1 MNGYDHGG
9 PAGYGQPGGGG
20 VPGSP
25 GSTYVP
31 PPAPSPYQQQ
41 PQQPYAKPQTSLAV
55 ALEQSRYRLL
65 VTAAVVTT
73 VFTAISVKL
82 AMATLFGGGG
92 EPRQHVALAVDNTTT
107 NRADIIDRHGNL
119 LATSLVT
126 QSLFADPKL
135 ISHPEEA
142 ARKLVSVLPELD
154 YKDLVTKL
162 SGDRRFVWLKR
173 NLTPREQAA
182 VHRLGIP
189 GVAFE
194 REERRFYPAGPL
206 TSHVVGF
213 TGIDNNGLAGMEQGF
228 NKRLTE
234 DPGTPLQLSLDLRL
248 QHVLK
253 KELVATVQEFSAIGA
268 TGIVFDVR
276 SGEVLAMVSLPDFD
290 PQDPTGRDP
299 DTLFNRATLGVY
311 EMGSTFKI
319 FNSALAFD
327 TGRIRP
333 SDVFDAKNP
342 IKVGR
347 FTINDYHGKNR
358 ALTVAEVFQHSSNL
372 GSVRMVQQVGVAAQK
387 SFMTKMGFTKPT
399 GLELPENG
407 WPLVP
412 NPWREVNSFTISFGH
427 GLSVSPMHTVA
438 ASAAVVNG
446 GYFHKPTLLK
456 RSSDAEIPT
465 EQVLSPHTSDLMR
478 RMLRFVVTEGTAK
491 SAAVKGYVVGGKT
504 GTADKQKGRH
514 YQKNSR
520 MSSFLGAFPMNDPR
534 YVVYVLVDEPKAT
547 AKTFG
552 YATGGWVAA
561 PAAGRI
567 IRQIGPLLNVPVVDE
582 DSPEILNATYLNAAG
597 STNWQQHL
605 PPVSAPPPPKG
616 STVASFPTQTKPR

>member
-1 MNGYDHGG
+1 MNGHDHGG
-9 PAGYGQPGGGG
+9 PAGYGQPGT
-20 VPGSP
+20 ST

-31 PPAPSPYQQQ
+31 PPSPYSPP
-41 PQQPYAKPQTSLAV
+41 PQQPSAKPRTSLAV
-55 ALEQSRYRLL
+55 ALEQSRYRLM

-82 AMATLFGGGG
+82 AMATLFAGGG
-92 EPRQHVALAVDNTTT
+92 EPRQHVALELDNTTT
-107 NRADIIDRHGNL
+107 NRADIVDRNGNL

-126 QSLFADPKL
+126 QSLYADPKL
-135 ISHPEEA
+135 VSRPEEA
-142 ARKLVSVLPELD
+142 AEKLVGALPELD
-154 YKDLVTKL
+154 YKDVLGKLV
-162 SGDRRFVWLKR
+162 GDRRFVWLKR
-173 NLTPREQAA
+173 NLTPKQQAA

-189 GVAFE
+189 GIAFE

-234 DPGTPLQLSLDLRL
+234 DPGTPLQLSIDLRL

-253 KELVATVQEFSAIGA
+253 KELTATVQEFSAIGA
-268 TGIVFDVR
+268 AGIVFDVR
-276 SGEVLAMVSLPDFD
+276 NGEVLAMVSLPDFD
-290 PQDPTGRDP
+290 PQDPTGLNP

-327 TGRIRP
+327 SGKIRV
-333 SDVFDAKNP
+333 SDMFDAAHP
-342 IKVGR
+342 IKIGR
-347 FTINDYHGKNR
+347 FTINDYHNLHR

-372 GSVRMVQQVGVAAQK
+372 GSVRMVQQIGVAAQK
-387 SFMTKMGFTKPT
+387 AFMTKMGFTKPT
-399 GLELPENG
+399 GLELPESG

-412 NPWREVNSFTISFGH
+412 NPWREVNSYTISFGH
-427 GLSVSPMHTVA
+427 GISVSPMHTVA
-438 ASAAVVNG
+438 AAASVING
-446 GYFHKPTLLK
+446 GLFHKPTLLK
-456 RSSDAEIPT
+456 RKAGDEIPT
-465 EQVLSPHTSDLMR
+465 EQVVSRSTSDMMR
-478 RMLRFVVTEGTAK
+478 RMFRFVVTEGTGK
-491 SAAVKGYVVGGKT
+491 SAEVKGYVVGGKT

-534 YVVYVLVDEPKAT
+534 YIVYVLVDEPKAT
-547 AKTFG
+547 AKTYG

-561 PAAGRI
+561 PAVGRI
-567 IRQIGPLLNVPVVDE
+567 VKQIGPLLNVPMVDE
-582 DSPEILNATYLNAAG
+582 NAPEILNSTYLNAAG
-597 STNWQQHL
+597 STNWQQSL
-605 PPVSAPPPPKG
+605 PTVTAPPPSKG

>member
-1 MNGYDHGG
+1 MIGHDHGG
-9 PAGYGQPGGGG
+9 PAGYGQPGA
-20 VPGSP
+20 ST

-31 PPAPSPYQQQ
+31 PPAPSPFPQ
-41 PQQPYAKPQTSLAV
+41 PAPQPSAKPRTSLAV
-55 ALEQSRYRLL
+55 ALEQSRYRLM

-82 AMATLFGGGG
+82 AMATLLAGGG
-92 EPRQHVALAVDNTTT
+92 EPRQHVALEVGDTTT
-107 NRADIIDRHGNL
+107 NRADITDRNGNL

-126 QSLFADPKL
+126 QSLYADPKL
-135 ISHPEEA
+135 VSRPEEA
-142 ARKLVSVLPELD
+142 AQKLVGALPDLD
-154 YKDLVTKL
+154 YKDVLGKL

-173 NLTPREQAA
+173 NLTPKQQAA

-206 TSHVVGF
+206 TSHIVGF

-234 DPGTPLQLSLDLRL
+234 EPGTPLQLSIDLRL

-253 KELVATVQEFSAIGA
+253 KELAATVQEFSAIGA
-268 TGIVFDVR
+268 AGIVFDVR
-276 SGEVLAMVSLPDFD
+276 NGEVLSMVSLPDFD
-290 PQDPTGRDP
+290 PQDPTGLVP

-327 TGRIRP
+327 TGKIRV
-333 SDVFDAKNP
+333 SDMFDAAHPVK
-342 IKVGR
+342 IGR
-347 FTINDYHGKNR
+347 FTINDYHNLHR

-387 SFMTKMGFTKPT
+387 AFMTKMGFTKPT
-399 GLELPENG
+399 GLELPESG

-412 NPWREVNSFTISFGH
+412 NPWREVNSYTISFGH
-427 GLSVSPMHTVA
+427 GISVSPMHTVA
-438 ASAAVVNG
+438 AAASVING
-446 GYFHKPTLLK
+446 GLFHKPTLLK
-456 RSSDAEIPT
+456 RQPDGEIPT
-465 EQVLSPHTSDLMR
+465 EQVVSRQTSDMMR
-478 RMLRFVVTEGTAK
+478 RMFRFVVTEGTGK
-491 SAAVKGYVVGGKT
+491 SAEVKGYVVGGKT
-504 GTADKQKGRH
+504 GTADKQKGKH

-534 YVVYVLVDEPKAT
+534 YIVYVLVDEPQAT
-547 AKTFG
+547 KKTYG

-561 PAAGRI
+561 PAVGRI
-567 IRQIGPLLNVPVVDE
+567 VKQIGPLLNVPMVDE
-582 DSPEILNATYLNAAG
+582 NTPEILNSTYLNAAG
-597 STNWQQHL
+597 STNWQQSL
-605 PPVSAPPPPKG
+605 PPVTAPPPAKG

>member
-1 MNGYDHGG
+1 MNGHDHGG
-9 PAGYGQPGGGG
+9 PAGYGQPGA
-20 VPGSP
+20 SI

-31 PPAPSPYQQQ
+31 PPAPSPFPQ
-41 PQQPYAKPQTSLAV
+41 PAPQPSANPRTSLAV
-55 ALEQSRYRLL
+55 ALEQSRYRLM

-82 AMATLFGGGG
+82 AMATLLAGGGD
-92 EPRQHVALAVDNTTT
+92 PRQHVALEIGETTT
-107 NRADIIDRHGNL
+107 NRADITDRNGNL

-126 QSLFADPKL
+126 QSLYADPKL
-135 ISHPEEA
+135 VSRPEEA
-142 ARKLVSVLPELD
+142 AQKLVSALPDLD
-154 YKDLVTKL
+154 YKDVLNKL

-173 NLTPREQAA
+173 NLTPKQQAA

-206 TSHVVGF
+206 TSHIVGF

-234 DPGTPLQLSLDLRL
+234 EPGTPLQLSIDLRL

-253 KELVATVQEFSAIGA
+253 KELAATVQEFSAIGA
-268 TGIVFDVR
+268 AGIVFDVR
-276 SGEVLAMVSLPDFD
+276 NGEVLAMVSLPDFD
-290 PQDPTGRDP
+290 PQDPTGLNP

-327 TGRIRP
+327 TGKIRV
-333 SDVFDAKNP
+333 SDMFDAAHPVK
-342 IKVGR
+342 IGR
-347 FTINDYHGKNR
+347 FTINDYHNLHR

-387 SFMTKMGFTKPT
+387 AFMTRMGFTKPT
-399 GLELPENG
+399 GLELPESG

-412 NPWREVNSFTISFGH
+412 NPWREVNSYTISFGH
-427 GLSVSPMHTVA
+427 GISVSPMHTVA
-438 ASAAVVNG
+438 AAASVING
-446 GYFHKPTLLK
+446 GFFHKPTLLK
-456 RSSDAEIPT
+456 RQPDGEVPT
-465 EQVLSPHTSDLMR
+465 EQVVSRQTSDMMR
-478 RMLRFVVTEGTAK
+478 RMFRFVVTEGTGK
-491 SAAVKGYVVGGKT
+491 SAEVKGYVVGGKT
-504 GTADKQKGRH
+504 GTADKQKGKH

-534 YVVYVLVDEPKAT
+534 YIVYVLVDEPQAT
-547 AKTFG
+547 AKTYG

-561 PAAGRI
+561 PAVGRI
-567 IRQIGPLLNVPVVDE
+567 VKQIGPLLNVPIVDE
-582 DSPEILNATYLNAAG
+582 NAPEILNSTYLNAAG
-597 STNWQQHL
+597 STNWQQSM
-605 PPVSAPPPPKG
+605 PPVTAPPPPKG

>member
-1 MNGYDHGG
+1 MIGHDHGG
-9 PAGYGQPGGGG
+9 PAGYGQPGA
-20 VPGSP
+20 ST

-31 PPAPSPYQQQ
+31 PPAPSPFPQSAPQ
-41 PQQPYAKPQTSLAV
+41 PSAKPRTSLAV
-55 ALEQSRYRLL
+55 ALEQSRYRLM

-82 AMATLFGGGG
+82 AMATLLAGGG
-92 EPRQHVALAVDNTTT
+92 EPRQHVALEVGDTTT
-107 NRADIIDRHGNL
+107 NRADITDRNGNL

-126 QSLFADPKL
+126 QSLYADPKL
-135 ISHPEEA
+135 VSRPEEA
-142 ARKLVSVLPELD
+142 AQKLVSALPDLD
-154 YKDLVTKL
+154 YKDVLGKL

-173 NLTPREQAA
+173 NLTPKQQAA

-206 TSHVVGF
+206 TSHIVGF

-234 DPGTPLQLSLDLRL
+234 EPGTPLQLSIDLRL

-253 KELVATVQEFSAIGA
+253 KELAATVQEFSAIGA
-268 TGIVFDVR
+268 AGIVFDVR
-276 SGEVLAMVSLPDFD
+276 SGEVLSMVSLPDFD
-290 PQDPTGRDP
+290 PQDPTGLNP

-327 TGRIRP
+327 TGKIRV
-333 SDVFDAKNP
+333 SDMFDAAHPVK
-342 IKVGR
+342 IGR
-347 FTINDYHGKNR
+347 FTINDYHNLHR

-387 SFMTKMGFTKPT
+387 AFMTKMGFTKPT
-399 GLELPENG
+399 GLELPESG

-412 NPWREVNSFTISFGH
+412 NPWREVNSYTISFGH
-427 GLSVSPMHTVA
+427 GISVSPMHTVA
-438 ASAAVVNG
+438 AAASVING
-446 GYFHKPTLLK
+446 GLFHKPTLLK
-456 RSSDAEIPT
+456 RQPDGEVPT
-465 EQVLSPHTSDLMR
+465 EQVVSRQTSDMMR
-478 RMLRFVVTEGTAK
+478 RMFRFVVTEGTGK
-491 SAAVKGYVVGGKT
+491 SAEVKGYVVGGKT
-504 GTADKQKGRH
+504 GTADKQKGKH

-534 YVVYVLVDEPKAT
+534 YIVYVLVDEPQAT
-547 AKTFG
+547 AKTYG

-561 PAAGRI
+561 PAVGRI
-567 IRQIGPLLNVPVVDE
+567 VKQIGPLLNVPVVDE
-582 DSPEILNATYLNAAG
+582 NTPEILNSTYLNAAG
-597 STNWQQHL
+597 STNWQQSL
-605 PPVSAPPPPKG
+605 PPVTAPPPAKG

>member
-1 MNGYDHGG
+1 MNGHDHGG
-9 PAGYGQPGGGG
+9 PAGHGQPGA
-20 VPGSP
+20 ST

-31 PPAPSPYQQQ
+31 PPAPSPFPQ
-41 PQQPYAKPQTSLAV
+41 PAPQPSAKPRTSLAV
-55 ALEQSRYRLL
+55 ALDQSRYRLM

-82 AMATLFGGGG
+82 AMATLLAGGG
-92 EPRQHVALAVDNTTT
+92 EPRPHVALELDNTTN
-107 NRADIIDRHGNL
+107 NRADIVDRNGNL

-126 QSLFADPKL
+126 QSLYADPKL
-135 ISHPEEA
+135 VSRPEEA
-142 ARKLVSVLPELD
+142 AQKLVGALPDLD
-154 YKDLVTKL
+154 YKDVLGKL

-173 NLTPREQAA
+173 NLTPKQQAA

-206 TSHVVGF
+206 TSHIVGF

-234 DPGTPLQLSLDLRL
+234 EPGTPLQLSIDLRL

-253 KELVATVQEFSAIGA
+253 KELAATVQEFSAIGA
-268 TGIVFDVR
+268 AGIVFDVR
-276 SGEVLAMVSLPDFD
+276 NGEVLSMVSLPDFD
-290 PQDPTGRDP
+290 PQDPTGLNP

-327 TGRIRP
+327 TGKIRV
-333 SDVFDAKNP
+333 SDMFDAAHPVK
-342 IKVGR
+342 IGR
-347 FTINDYHGKNR
+347 FTINDYHNLHR

-387 SFMTKMGFTKPT
+387 AFMTKMGFTKPT
-399 GLELPENG
+399 GLELPESG

-412 NPWREVNSFTISFGH
+412 NPWREVNSYTISFGH
-427 GLSVSPMHTVA
+427 GISVSPMHTVA
-438 ASAAVVNG
+438 AAASVING
-446 GYFHKPTLLK
+446 GLFHKPTLLK
-456 RSSDAEIPT
+456 RQPDGEVPT
-465 EQVLSPHTSDLMR
+465 EQVVSRQTSDMMR
-478 RMLRFVVTEGTAK
+478 RMFRFVVTEGTGK
-491 SAAVKGYVVGGKT
+491 SAEVKGYVVGGKT
-504 GTADKQKGRH
+504 GTADKQKGKH

-534 YVVYVLVDEPKAT
+534 YIVYVLVDEPQAT
-547 AKTFG
+547 AKTYG

-561 PAAGRI
+561 PAVGRI
-567 IRQIGPLLNVPVVDE
+567 VKQIGPLLNVPLVDE
-582 DSPEILNATYLNAAG
+582 NTPEILNSTYLNAAG
-597 STNWQQHL
+597 STNWQQSL
-605 PPVSAPPPPKG
+605 PPVTAPPPPKG

>member
-1 MNGYDHGG
+1 MNSHDHGG
-9 PAGYGQPGGGG
+9 PAGYGQPGA
-20 VPGSP
+20 ST

-31 PPAPSPYQQQ
+31 PPAPSPFPQ
-41 PQQPYAKPQTSLAV
+41 PAPQPSAKPRTSLAV
-55 ALEQSRYRLL
+55 ALDQSRYRLM

-82 AMATLFGGGG
+82 AMATLLAGGG
-92 EPRQHVALAVDNTTT
+92 EPRPHVALEIGETTN
-107 NRADIIDRHGNL
+107 NRADITDRNGNL

-126 QSLFADPKL
+126 QSLYADPKL
-135 ISHPEEA
+135 VSRPEEA
-142 ARKLVSVLPELD
+142 AQKLVSALPDLD
-154 YKDLVTKL
+154 YKDVLNKL

-173 NLTPREQAA
+173 NLTPKQQAA

-206 TSHVVGF
+206 TSHIVGF

-234 DPGTPLQLSLDLRL
+234 EPGTPLQLSIDLRL

-253 KELVATVQEFSAIGA
+253 KELAATVQEFSAIGA
-268 TGIVFDVR
+268 AGIVFDVR
-276 SGEVLAMVSLPDFD
+276 NGEVLAMVSLPDFD
-290 PQDPTGRDP
+290 PQDPTGLNP
-299 DTLFNRATLGVY
+299 ETLFNRATLGVY

-319 FNSALAFD
+319 FNSALAFES
-327 TGRIRP
+327 GKIRV
-333 SDVFDAKNP
+333 SDMFDAAHPVK
-342 IKVGR
+342 IGR
-347 FTINDYHGKNR
+347 FTINDLHNLHR

-372 GSVRMVQQVGVAAQK
+372 GSVRMVQQIGIAAQK
-387 SFMTKMGFTKPT
+387 AFMTKMGFTKPT

-412 NPWREVNSFTISFGH
+412 NPWREVNSYTISFGH
-427 GLSVSPMHTVA
+427 GISVSPMHTVA
-438 ASAAVVNG
+438 AAASVING
-446 GYFHKPTLLK
+446 GFFHKPTLLK
-456 RSSDAEIPT
+456 RQPDGEVPT
-465 EQVLSPHTSDLMR
+465 EQVVSRQTSDMMR
-478 RMLRFVVTEGTAK
+478 RMFRFVVTEGTGK
-491 SAAVKGYVVGGKT
+491 SAEVKGYVVGGKT
-504 GTADKQKGRH
+504 GTADKQKGKH

-534 YVVYVLVDEPKAT
+534 YIVYVLVDEPQAT
-547 AKTFG
+547 AKTYG

-561 PAAGRI
+561 PAVGRI
-567 IRQIGPLLNVPVVDE
+567 VKQIGPLLNVPIVDE
-582 DSPEILNATYLNAAG
+582 NAPEILNSTFLNAAG
-597 STNWQQHL
+597 STNWQQSL
-605 PPVSAPPPPKG
+605 PPVTAPPPPKG

>member
-1 MNGYDHGG
+1 MNGHDHGG
-9 PAGYGQPGGGG
+9 PAGYGQPGT
-20 VPGSP
+20 ST

-31 PPAPSPYQQQ
+31 PPSPYSPP
-41 PQQPYAKPQTSLAV
+41 PQQPSAKPRTSLAV
-55 ALEQSRYRLL
+55 ALEQSRYRLM

-82 AMATLFGGGG
+82 AMATMFAGGG
-92 EPRQHVALAVDNTTT
+92 EPRQHVALEVDNTTT
-107 NRADIIDRHGNL
+107 NRADIIDRNGNL

-126 QSLFADPKL
+126 QSLYADPKL
-135 ISHPEEA
+135 VSRPEEA
-142 ARKLVSVLPELD
+142 AQKLVSVLPELD
-154 YKDLVTKL
+154 YKDVLGKLV
-162 SGDRRFVWLKR
+162 GDRRFVWLKR
-173 NLTPREQAA
+173 NLTPKQQAA

-189 GVAFE
+189 GIAFE

-234 DPGTPLQLSLDLRL
+234 DPGTPVQLSIDLRL

-253 KELVATVQEFSAIGA
+253 KELAATVQEFSAIGA
-268 TGIVFDVR
+268 AGIVFDVR
-276 SGEVLAMVSLPDFD
+276 NGEVLAMVSLPDFD
-290 PQDPTGRDP
+290 PQDPTGLNP

-327 TGRIRP
+327 SGKIRV
-333 SDVFDAKNP
+333 SDMFDAAHP
-342 IKVGR
+342 IKIGR
-347 FTINDYHGKNR
+347 FTINDYHNLHR

-387 SFMTKMGFTKPT
+387 AFMTKMGFTKPT
-399 GLELPENG
+399 GLELPESG

-412 NPWREVNSFTISFGH
+412 NPWREVNSYTISFGH
-427 GLSVSPMHTVA
+427 GISVSPMHTVA
-438 ASAAVVNG
+438 AAASVING
-446 GYFHKPTLLK
+446 GLFHKPTLLK
-456 RSSDAEIPT
+456 RKPGDEIPT
-465 EQVLSPHTSDLMR
+465 EQVVSRQTSDMMR
-478 RMLRFVVTEGTAK
+478 RMFRFVVTEGTGK
-491 SAAVKGYVVGGKT
+491 SAEVKGYVVGGKT

-534 YVVYVLVDEPKAT
+534 YIVYVLVDEPKAT
-547 AKTFG
+547 AKTYG

-561 PAAGRI
+561 PAVGRI
-567 IRQIGPLLNVPVVDE
+567 VKQIGPLLNVPMVDE
-582 DSPEILNATYLNAAG
+582 NAPEILNSTYLNAAG
-597 STNWQQHL
+597 STNWQQTM
-605 PPVSAPPPPKG
+605 PSVTAPPPSKG

>member
-1 MNGYDHGG
+1 MTGHDHGG
-9 PAGYGQPGGGG
+9 PAGHGQPGA
-20 VPGSP
+20 ST

-31 PPAPSPYQQQ
+31 PPAPSPFSPP
-41 PQQPYAKPQTSLAV
+41 PQQPSAKPRTSLAV
-55 ALEQSRYRLL
+55 ALDQSRYRLM

-82 AMATLFGGGG
+82 AMATLFAGGG
-92 EPRQHVALAVDNTTT
+92 EPRQHVALELDNTPT
-107 NRADIIDRHGNL
+107 NRADITDRNGNL

-126 QSLFADPKL
+126 QSLYADPKL
-135 ISHPEEA
+135 VSRPEEA
-142 ARKLVSVLPELD
+142 AQKLVGALPDLD
-154 YKDLVTKL
+154 YKDVLGKL

-173 NLTPREQAA
+173 NLTPKQQAA

-206 TSHVVGF
+206 TSHIVGF

-228 NKRLTE
+228 NKRLIE
-234 DPGTPLQLSLDLRL
+234 EPGTPLQLSIDLRL

-253 KELVATVQEFSAIGA
+253 KELAATVQEFSAIGA
-268 TGIVFDVR
+268 AGIVFDVR
-276 SGEVLAMVSLPDFD
+276 NGEVMAMVSLPDFD
-290 PQDPTGRDP
+290 PQDPTGLNP

-327 TGRIRP
+327 SGKIRV
-333 SDVFDAKNP
+333 SDMFDAAHPVK
-342 IKVGR
+342 IGR
-347 FTINDYHGKNR
+347 FTINDLHNLHR

-372 GSVRMVQQVGVAAQK
+372 GSVRMVQQIGIAAQK
-387 SFMTKMGFTKPT
+387 AFMTKMGFTKPT

-427 GLSVSPMHTVA
+427 GISVSPMHTVA
-438 ASAAVVNG
+438 AAASVING
-446 GYFHKPTLLK
+446 GLFHKPTLLK
-456 RSSDAEIPT
+456 RQPDAEIPT
-465 EQVLSPHTSDLMR
+465 EQVVSRQTSDMMR
-478 RMLRFVVTEGTAK
+478 RMFRFVVADGTGK
-491 SAAVKGYVVGGKT
+491 SAEVKGYVVGGKT

-520 MSSFLGAFPMNDPR
+520 MSSFLGAFPMQDPR
-534 YVVYVLVDEPKAT
+534 YIVYVLIDEPKGT
-547 AKTFG
+547 AKTYG

-561 PAAGRI
+561 PAVGRI
-567 IRQIGPLLNVPVVDE
+567 VKQIGPLLNVPTVDE
-582 DSPEILNATYLNAAG
+582 NAPEILNSTYLNAAG
-597 STNWQQHL
+597 STNWQQSQ
-605 PPVSAPPPPKG
+605 PPVTAPPPSKG